1 MRALFKQNPKV
12 QKYQPKAITRTVS
25 AIDLDRKGELEKFRK
40 WLDFVGKEK
49 SDFPEKDELEQISKD
64 AKSSRAS
71 GLAILGLLAAMPLIT
86 PMLSNLGLGNIGKGI
101 TEFTSGLKLPSIP
114 GLPGNAGGPNP
125 STSNIDSTS
134 LDESGPGSGTFIPR
148 GIGALGSSA
157 AKKLFGGGSGSTKTT
172 SPSSGRRGV
181 TSSGDIR
188 NPLRRRAGVTTGRG
202 GPDAAQ
208 RRYSQRYGQ
217 AGARRFGIQAPQ
229 SPLRQRA
236 RVTQGSGGQKGL
248 DKLVKRLFSSKI
260 GLKSVGKFIR
270 PIIKKIPFIGF
281 LIDFALNVF
290 VFKENLGRAAFKAI
304 GAGLGTWLGAGVGT
318 VLGAG
323 LQVG

>member
-1 MRALFKQNPKV
+1 TA
-12 QKYQPKAITRTVS
+12 
-25 AIDLDRKGELEKFRK
+25 D
-40 WLDFVGKEK
+40 
-49 SDFPEKDELEQISKD
+49 
-64 AKSSRAS
+64 
-71 GLAILGLLAAMPLIT
+71 
-86 PMLSNLGLGNIGKGI
+86 
-101 TEFTSGLKLPSIP
+101 
-114 GLPGNAGGPNP
+114 GPNP

-134 LDESGPGSGTFIPR
+134 LDESGSGTSIPR
-148 GIGALGSSA
+148 GIGAMGSSA
-157 AKKLFGGGSGSTKTT
+157 IKKLFGSGSGSTKTT

-188 NPLRRRAGVTTGRG
+188 NPLRRRPGVTTGRG

-217 AGARRFGIQAPQ
+217 AAGARRFGIQAPQ

-236 RVTQGSGGQKGL
+236 RVTQGAGGQKGL
-248 DKLVKRLFSSKI
+248 DKLVKRLFSSKA
-260 GLKSVGKFIR
+260 GLKTVGKFIR
-270 PIIKKIPFIGF
+270 PIIKRIPFIGF

-290 VFKENLGRAAFKAI
+290 LFKENLGRAAFKAI

-323 LQVG
+323 LASWITGP